1 MRKAVNDP
9 LSLEDKLLN
18 KIMTY
23 YSSIWRDR
31 REDKIHEKWLDNF
44 QRPNDESEPD
54 ERLNALFLLSK
65 FMYFGNLEM
74 RELLKCVFRD
84 LFKYNIISNIR
95 KANGDTLDLNFLN
108 ASFMNELRNTRF
120 LGVGN
125 PSESGVHLL
134 YYFRQENALTK
145 NLFFNAYEIFRRDII
160 VEKDIHDYETRRL
173 DFALSD
179 PSIRRYV
186 FIDDF
191 CGSGSQAT
199 TYSREIV
206 DKIKELDSEI
216 EVHYLMLF
224 GTEIGVD
231 HIKRNTSFDNVQ
243 SVFTL
248 DDSFKCFSENS
259 RFFQRPQEGID
270 KELCEKICLKYGSVL
285 EPRIPMGYR
294 NGQLLL
300 GLFHNTPDNTLPIMW
315 SDSSSWTPIFKR
327 YHKIY

>member
-1 MRKAVNDP
+1 MRKAVDDP

-44 QRPNDESEPD
+44 PRPNDESEPD

-95 KANGDTLDLNFLN
+95 KANGDILDLDFLHD
-108 ASFMNELRNTRF
+108 SFRKELVETRF

-145 NLFFNAYEIFRRDII
+145 KLFLNAYEIFRRDII

-179 PSIRRYV
+179 PKIRRYV

-199 TYSREIV
+199 IYSREIV
-206 DKIKELDSEI
+206 DKIKELDPEI

-243 SVFTL
+243 AVFTL
-248 DDSFKCFSENS
+248 DDSFKCFSKNS
-259 RFFQRPQEGID
+259 RFFQRPQEGIN
-270 KELCEKICLKYGSVL
+270 KELCEEICYKYGSVI
-285 EPRIPMGYR
+285 EPSMPMGYR
-294 NGQLLL
+294 DGQLLL
-300 GLFHNTPDNTLPIMW
+300 GLFHNTPDNTLPIIW
-315 SDSSSWTPIFKR
+315 SDSPSWTPIFKR